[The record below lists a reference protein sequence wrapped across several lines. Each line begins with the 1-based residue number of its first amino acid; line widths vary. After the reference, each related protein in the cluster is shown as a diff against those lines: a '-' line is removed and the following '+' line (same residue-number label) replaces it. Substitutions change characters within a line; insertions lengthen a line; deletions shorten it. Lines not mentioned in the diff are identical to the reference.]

1 MFFLIL
7 FVECQLH
14 KSMRMIII
22 EIVSCLGMNATVLTQ
37 SKNKNVYNKYNQ
49 NYFFKLIQNLIK
61 IVQFVLI
68 YLVESSISVNF
79 YFSLF
84 SRCCQRKRNHL
95 SL

>member
-1 MFFLIL
+1 
-7 FVECQLH
+7 
-14 KSMRMIII
+14 MRMIII

-68 YLVESSISVNF
+68 YLVESSISVKF